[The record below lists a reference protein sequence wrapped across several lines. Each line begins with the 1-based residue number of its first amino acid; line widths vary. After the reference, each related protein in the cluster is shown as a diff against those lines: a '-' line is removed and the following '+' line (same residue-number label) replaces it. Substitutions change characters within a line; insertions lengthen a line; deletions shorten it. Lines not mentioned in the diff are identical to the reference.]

1 MKIDLETSIFSINV
15 WKSNENWIKISA
27 KHIHQLKKKYKKLSN
42 NSKETAVY
50 YETMYLNLIFSK
62 ITNDYWIPLS

>member
-15 WKSNENWIKISA
+15 CKSNENWIKISA
-27 KHIHQLKKKYKKLSN
+27 KHIHQLKKYKKLSN

-50 YETMYLNLIFSK
+50 YGTMYLNLILSK